1 MNDLCAEC
9 GGKCC
14 QGIIDV
20 YYTDEIFND
29 PSLVKRVENDRFDA
43 VMLTDENFRCIALKN
58 GKCSIYEK
66 RPQICREFKV
76 GCSCCENF
84 RNNRLNAHVCS
95 ICKVSDAML
104 KAKKAKHEKR
114 IHKSNP

>member
-1 MNDLCAEC
+1 MNNICAAC

-20 YYTDEIFND
+20 YYTDEIFSD
-29 PSLVKRVENDRFDA
+29 LSLVQRVENDRFDA
-43 VMLTDENFRCIALKN
+43 IMLTDENQRCIALKD

-76 GCSCCENF
+76 GCQCCENF
-84 RNNRLNAHVCS
+84 RADRLNAHVCN
-95 ICKVSDAML
+95 ICSVGDAMER
-104 KAKKAKHEKR
+104 AKK
-114 IHKSNP
+114 S